1 MRVLVTGGCGFIG
14 SHLVDRLVADGHRV
28 TVLDD
33 LSSGNRANLHAE
45 ATLVEGDV
53 AMPETV
59 QALVAEADAVFHLA
73 AVASVDQC
81 TNDWLNS
88 HWTNLTGTVTVLEAA
103 AKSGRGV
110 PVIYASSAAV
120 YGDNSDL
127 PLHETAATNPLSAYG
142 LDKLSC
148 ERYARIAWDFYK
160 LPSVGLRFFNVFGP
174 RQDAR
179 SPYSG
184 VISKFMDN
192 ALAGE
197 PLTFFGD
204 GEQTRDF
211 IYVGDIVEL
220 LVQAWKNAEGC
231 QVFNGCTGQRT
242 SLKALA
248 EAIGRATGHAVSTR
262 HAEPRAGD
270 IRHSL
275 GSPASAQTT
284 LHFNAS
290 TGLEEGLKQLYAW
303 ATQMGGSTG
312 G

>member
-1 MRVLVTGGCGFIG
+1 MHVLVTGGCGFIG
-14 SHLVDRLVADGHRV
+14 SHLVDRLVTDGHAV

-33 LSSGNRANLHAE
+33 LSSGNRDNLNHA

-81 TNDWLNS
+81 TNEWLNS

-103 AKSGRGV
+103 AKTGRGV
-110 PVIYASSAAV
+110 PVVYASSAAV
-120 YGDNSDL
+120 YGDNTDL

-142 LDKLSC
+142 LDKLSG

-174 RQDAR
+174 RQDAH

-184 VISKFMDN
+184 VISKFMHH
-192 ALAGE
+192 AMAGE

-220 LVQAWKNAEGC
+220 LLKAWDAAMGC
-231 QVFNGCTGQRT
+231 EVFNGCTGTRT
-242 SLKALA
+242 SLKELA
-248 EAIGRATGHAVSTR
+248 AAIGRVSGKTIATQHAQAR
-262 HAEPRAGD
+262 IGD

-275 GSPASAQTT
+275 GDPEKARTI
-284 LHFNAS
+284 LDFNAPTS
-290 TGLEEGLKQLYAW
+290 LEAGLTQLYTWGAKH
-303 ATQMGGSTG
+303 G
-312 G
+312 